1 MYEYNPAGA
10 VFPPLV
16 WQACISNGLSEPL
29 AESKNSQQLLLRTEF
44 HGQVEYRSSTLIA
57 RRPKPDPVLPQSK
70 SICGGCLT
78 FNIDRPIRLTIYF
91 MLLGSVDRSLT
102 SLTPVEETVAKILQ
116 LLQGQLTRNIQHV
129 AGLNP
134 RPKAFR

>member
-1 MYEYNPAGA
+1 M
-10 VFPPLV
+10 
-16 WQACISNGLSEPL
+16 
-29 AESKNSQQLLLRTEF
+29 
-44 HGQVEYRSSTLIA
+44 
-57 RRPKPDPVLPQSK
+57 
-70 SICGGCLT
+70 
-78 FNIDRPIRLTIYF
+78 FNIDRPTRLTIYF